1 MKIKYSIL
9 SLLAVAA
16 ITVAA
21 CEGNTPDDPNE
32 EPIEKPENPENP
44 ENPEEP
50 GQTGGALSMAEQK
63 AKLESIANE
72 LISLADLDNWSNAA
86 VSAIKLVGV
95 FESSEFSDGAETA
108 LEEIGI
114 GLSKETP
121 VSDYDYIDY
130 GPLGYWYRESS
141 KQSSKYESTIDPC
154 KLSGKFTLDD
164 KNVWQYEKAPGF
176 SFQANVDGAP
186 MSVAGSVRDGQLVL
200 FENNYNK
207 SEQGWAEYK
216 THPAVY
222 VKDKEAEGFEE
233 HYDLRW
239 NETSGQYEFHCYNP
253 RTGQD
258 LGWISQQEVDS
269 GKFDITVPAGSQIY
283 ENDYKVYVNIPGSVN
298 AIFKDGTT
306 EFAGLDIG
314 IDYSPAKAGEF
325 NLESDR
331 FTLNAEFTAAGYVLK
346 SNRIKYDGDKA
357 DVTFSLGKG
366 DMSIISGTVAESGA
380 TVDREVID
388 NSDSWRSEDGKEFS
402 TYISKFV
409 DYNYQ
414 IVPSDAELSFDVL
427 GQLQVKG
434 KAEVAKIM
442 ESMQKADES
451 RSDETAFKKCV
462 SDAEAAF
469 SLDVYYDGSDIRS
482 AHIGLEPELRNI
494 DGSKEWSVVPVI
506 RFDDG
511 SSYAVFEV
519 FFNENDFASV
529 LSNAN
534 NLYMKVEEF
543 FGQIFNGPQED
554 NNN

>member
-164 KNVWQYEKAPGF
+164 KNVWQYEKASGF
-176 SFQANVDGAP
+176 SFLANVDGAP
-186 MSVAGSVRDGQLVL
+186 MSVAGSVKDGQIVL
-200 FENNYNK
+200 YDYSYLKE
-207 SEQGWAEYK
+207 EQVWKEYK

-222 VKDKEAEGFEE
+222 VNDGEYEV
-233 HYDLRW
+233 RW
-239 NETSGQYEFHCYNP
+239 NSTSSQLEYHCYNP
-253 RTGQD
+253 RTGAD
-258 LGWISQQEVDS
+258 LGWISQDDVDS
-269 GKFDITVPAGSQIY
+269 GKYDITVPAGSKIY
-283 ENDYKVYVNIPGSVN
+283 ENEDYGYVSIPGGVN
-298 AIFKDGTT
+298 AVFKDGAT
-306 EFAGLDIG
+306 EFAGLDIN
-314 IDYSPAKAGEF
+314 IDYTPAKAGE
-325 NLESDR
+325 LDLGADR
-331 FTLNAEFTAAGYVLK
+331 LTLNSEFSAAGYVLK
-346 SNRIKYDGDKA
+346 SDRIKYDGDKA
-357 DVTFSLGKG
+357 DVVFSLGRDGK
-366 DMSIISGTVAESGA
+366 SIISGTVAESGA
-380 TVDREVID
+380 VIEKEIVDS
-388 NSDSWRSEDGKEFS
+388 NDSWDAGETV
-402 TYISKFV
+402 TYTYTRKYV

-451 RSDETAFKKCV
+451 RSDEAAFKKCV

-469 SLDVYYDGSDIRS
+469 NLDVYYDGSDIRS